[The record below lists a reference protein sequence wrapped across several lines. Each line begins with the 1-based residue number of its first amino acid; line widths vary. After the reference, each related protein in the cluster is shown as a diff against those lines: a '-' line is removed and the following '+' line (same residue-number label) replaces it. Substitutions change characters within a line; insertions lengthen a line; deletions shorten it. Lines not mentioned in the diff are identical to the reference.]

1 MIKKGLIDES
11 KLTLQVG
18 GDERPPWI
26 MGHFCHKNDNNKTI
40 HSIIPKKLIGLNENP
55 NLIDR
60 VITTIFTF
68 STDIFPFFK
77 NFTKTILILGVFDHV
92 GVDGNVGHPCILEAS
107 LSSHS
112 DQVIM
117 DQI

>member
-1 MIKKGLIDES
+1 MGMKGPLNHGAFLSQQNYPFHQTKK
-11 KLTLQVG
+11 
-18 GDERPPWI
+18 
-26 MGHFCHKNDNNKTI
+26 M
-40 HSIIPKKLIGLNENP
+40 IGLNENP

-60 VITTIFTF
+60 VITTIFIF
-68 STDIFPFFK
+68 SFSMDIFPFFK
-77 NFTKTILILGVFDHV
+77 TFTKKILILGVFDHV
-92 GVDGNVGHPCILEAS
+92 VVDGNVGHPCILEAS